1 MTRDQQPAS
10 LSYLHSLVQDVF
22 NLLEVRLLVR
32 IEHQLLEVQSSQPA
46 PNSAASPSH
55 LCLSLPAPMRPA
67 QVLGWRIPM
76 GAGYQQQADA
86 IFGAAADALIAP
98 PMPAPHVLW
107 PWEPPVDTTV
117 LVDGP
122 PVSQGAFAQ
131 HLATRTS
138 ATDDDLALS
147 AISNALTREP
157 FKVASTGQAVCAEHV
172 TAADEA
178 ACEAAGAAEPMGA
191 EAKGPWQIAD
201 AAQIPPPLSP
211 SLGVR

>member
-1 MTRDQQPAS
+1 
-10 LSYLHSLVQDVF
+10 
-22 NLLEVRLLVR
+22 
-32 IEHQLLEVQSSQPA
+32 
-46 PNSAASPSH
+46 
-55 LCLSLPAPMRPA
+55 
-67 QVLGWRIPM
+67 M
-76 GAGYQQQADA
+76 GAGYQQHADA

-98 PMPAPHVLW
+98 PMPAPQVLW

-122 PVSQGAFAQ
+122 PVWQGAFAQ

-138 ATDDDLALS
+138 AADDDYEVLS
-147 AISNALTREP
+147 AISI
-157 FKVASTGQAVCAEHV
+157 CAEHV

-201 AAQIPPPLSP
+201 AAQIPPPPSP

>member
-1 MTRDQQPAS
+1 M
-10 LSYLHSLVQDVF
+10 YF

-46 PNSAASPSH
+46 PNPAGR
-55 LCLSLPAPMRPA
+55 SLALTPLPQPPCPNAA

-98 PMPAPHVLW
+98 PMPAPQVLW
-107 PWEPPVDTTV
+107 PWEPLVDTTV

-122 PVSQGAFAQ
+122 PVWQGAFAQ

-138 ATDDDLALS
+138 AADDDYEVLS

-172 TAADEA
+172 TAEDEA
-178 ACEAAGAAEPMGA
+178 ACEPAGAAEPMGA
-191 EAKGPWQIAD
+191 GAKGPWQIAD
-201 AAQIPPPLSP
+201 AAQIPPPPSA

>member
-1 MTRDQQPAS
+1 MTREQHLP
-10 LSYLHSLVQDVF
+10 LSYLHSLVKDVF

-46 PNSAASPSH
+46 PSLTASPSH
-55 LCLSLPAPMRPA
+55 LASASLPNAA

-76 GAGYQQQADA
+76 GARYQKHADA
-86 IFGAAADALIAP
+86 IFGVAADALIAP
-98 PMPAPHVLW
+98 PIPAPQVLW
-107 PWEPPVDTTV
+107 PWETPVDTTV

-122 PVSQGAFAQ
+122 PVWQGALAQ
-131 HLATRTS
+131 HLAPQTS
-138 ATDDDLALS
+138 ATDDDEALS
-147 AISNALTREP
+147 AISNASTREAS
-157 FKVASTGQAVCAEHV
+157 FKGASTGEVVCAEHV

-178 ACEAAGAAEPMGA
+178 AYEAAGAAEPMGA

-201 AAQIPPPLSP
+201 AAQIPPPPSP